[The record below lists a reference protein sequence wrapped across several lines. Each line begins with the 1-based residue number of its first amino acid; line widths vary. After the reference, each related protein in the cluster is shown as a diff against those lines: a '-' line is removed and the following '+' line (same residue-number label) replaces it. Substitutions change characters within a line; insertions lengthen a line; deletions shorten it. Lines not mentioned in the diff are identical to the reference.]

1 VFDPLF
7 IVRLL
12 TLTLFTPTPIEVQ
25 SHRKE
30 KFPKPPGQLI
40 DTVPVVVGV
49 EPEIRSTEP
58 KGMVVELIAHCACA
72 GQERVCAIIN
82 MTQKI
87 AVRMDARPAGKVDA
101 AHEWRSPRPG
111 DIDKGLPRAGLRL
124 RCM

>member
-1 VFDPLF
+1 VFEPLF

-25 SHRKE
+25 SHRKG

-40 DTVPVVVGV
+40 DTVPVVVAV

-58 KGMVVELIAHCACA
+58 KGMLVALIAHCACA
-72 GQERVCAIIN
+72 DQERVCAARK

-87 AVRMDARPAGKVDA
+87 A
-101 AHEWRSPRPG
+101 
-111 DIDKGLPRAGLRL
+111 
-124 RCM
+124 